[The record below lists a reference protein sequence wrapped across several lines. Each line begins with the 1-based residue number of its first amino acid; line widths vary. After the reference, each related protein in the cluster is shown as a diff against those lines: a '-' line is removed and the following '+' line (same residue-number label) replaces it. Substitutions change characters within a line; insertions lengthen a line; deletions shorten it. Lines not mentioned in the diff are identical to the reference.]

1 MVELDNNYARMCRF
15 DQTTNNTYCACD
27 FRINIHRCD
36 HNEFFLNASWITLVL
51 SLLNSIFGAMFLY
64 YLVKIKG
71 QTFFLNHT
79 RGRGIIRPKPLHS
92 FHLLVL
98 AYNSALAFN
107 MICLITESYPHVIWA
122 ELGNYLPHGICG
134 SLGIF
139 TPLSIVYSTPS
150 VDSNSEDSLTLNR
163 KFLDIMGI
171 IVIIHPYII
180 FIPFVLLSGYYSD
193 INDLENAMLYFKAHY
208 ICWTVCAI
216 LYIAL
221 LSYLY
226 YRLIYV
232 INYQINYI
240 KHYDANNPDLNSWK
254 RAKRNIN
261 GSLLSIIGGVIF
273 QTILSI
279 SFAVSYK
286 EMTIFIDGV
295 NFLYYLCWNIIIP
308 FNGFIS
314 EIVFL
319 YNTFSPGKP
328 KWLLTLKSNQSQTK
342 HYETNIDDSNVSIIG
357 Y

>member
-51 SLLNSIFGAMFLY
+51 TLFNSTFGAMFLY
-64 YLVKIKG
+64 YLIKIK
-71 QTFFLNHT
+71 
-79 RGRGIIRPKPLHS
+79 
-92 FHLLVL
+92 VL

-107 MICLITESYPHVIWA
+107 IICLITESYPHVIWA

-134 SLGIF
+134 SIGIF

-150 VDSNSEDSLTLNR
+150 VDSDSEDSLTLNR
-163 KFLDIMGI
+163 KFLDIIGI
-171 IVIIHPYII
+171 ICIIHPYII
-180 FIPFVLLSGYYSD
+180 FIPIVLLSGYYSD

-221 LSYLY
+221 LTYLY

-232 INYQINYI
+232 INYQIKNI
-240 KHYDANNPDLNSWK
+240 KHYDANNSDLNSWK

-295 NFLYYLCWNIIIP
+295 NFLYYLCWNLFIP

-328 KWLLTLKSNQSQTK
+328 KWSLTLKSNQSQTK